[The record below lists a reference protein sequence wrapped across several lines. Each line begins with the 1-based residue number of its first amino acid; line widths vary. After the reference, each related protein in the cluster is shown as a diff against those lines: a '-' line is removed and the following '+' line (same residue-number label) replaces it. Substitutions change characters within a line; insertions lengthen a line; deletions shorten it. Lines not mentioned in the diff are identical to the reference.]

1 MTNIEELAVD
11 NGPTGL
17 DPIIEKQ
24 ADDYGRRT
32 WSMDMEPVLT
42 KVLGDTLTDELVA
55 QIQEALFEHKY
66 TVLTASKEKKAEKAK
81 LGKRW

>member
-1 MTNIEELAVD
+1 MNIEELAVD

-24 ADDYGRRT
+24 ADDYGRRA

-42 KVLGDTLTDELVA
+42 KVLGDKLTDELIA
-55 QIQEALFEHKY
+55 ELQSTLFEHKY
-66 TVLTASKEKKAEKAK
+66 MVLTTSKEKKTEKAK